1 MEEFREF
8 TTSRCPL
15 RLLRTQTRSQLPKSV
30 NVQLRPPAASKEDS
44 RTGHDLQYVPRGC
57 CGSPLRRCDLHEVLG
72 SRHDLEIGLL
82 ACVALKTASNTAFV
96 KPN

>member
-15 RLLRTQTRSQLPKSV
+15 RLLRPQTRPQLPKSV
-30 NVQLRPPAASKEDS
+30 DVQLRPPAASKEDS
-44 RTGHDLQYVPRGC
+44 RRGHDLQYVPRGC
-57 CGSPLRRCDLHEVLG
+57 CGSPLRRCDLHEVVG
-72 SRHDLEIGLL
+72 SRKDLEIGLL
-82 ACVALKTASNTAFV
+82 AGVALKTASNTDFL